1 MIQSKAML
9 ATLSISAWTAR
20 KQDKKVSAE
29 IEAAHSAHDAG
40 RFNKLLINKALLDPI
55 TKLAGQIRE
64 YHYFNTLAW
73 ADSGARLLPTKLF
86 LEYTAKIRDFKEQ
99 FSKLVL
105 AFKTAYPAE
114 VQAARQ
120 RLGTMYNPDDYP
132 EASLLGERFSVNLEF
147 TPVPDAQD
155 FRVDVSA
162 EAQAELRDSVT
173 QAVAMRQADAVKA
186 TFARVR
192 DVVSKIADRLSKDDP
207 IFKDSLI
214 GNADDLCTVLDA
226 LNITNDVQITQV
238 RETIQHNLIFPVS
251 DLRASQNLR
260 KAVARK
266 AEEILATLP

>member
-55 TKLAGQIRE
+55 TKLAGQVRE

-86 LEYTAKIRDFKEQ
+86 IAYSAEIRKFKDQ

-105 AFKTAYPAE
+105 DFKADYPAE
-114 VQAARQ
+114 VQAARA
-120 RLGTMYNPDDYP
+120 RLGTMYRPEDYP
-132 EASLLGERFSVNLEF
+132 EAWQLDDRFSINLEF

-162 EAQAELRDSVT
+162 EAQDELRASVT
-173 QAVAMRQADAVKA
+173 QAVALRQAEAVKA
-186 TFARVR
+186 TFVRVR

-207 IFKDSLI
+207 IFKDTLI
-214 GNADDLCTVLDA
+214 TNAEDLCTVLDA
-226 LNITNDVQITQV
+226 LNITSDPQITQV
-238 RETIQHNLIFPVS
+238 REAILTHLLVS
-251 DLRASQNLR
+251 PSELRANQLLR
-260 KAVARK
+260 KRVARM
-266 AEEILATLP
+266 ASEILATLP